1 MYLSGLE
8 KKQLSMLKHKK
19 PAARFALMLDLIGV
33 QIEAMKAG
41 IKYLNP
47 RMGVKELDKCLKER
61 IRKTYL
67 LKH

>member
-1 MYLSGLE
+1 
-8 KKQLSMLKHKK
+8 
-19 PAARFALMLDLIGV
+19 
-33 QIEAMKAG
+33 MKAG